1 MKQQAGDVVLAT
13 LFLFL
18 PVAGLVS
25 GPIYAP
31 AVFGVAVLRLA
42 WLAATQGG
50 RLRMDRKLAIVA
62 VLFMLLAWAG
72 IAWSIAPGRTLAG
85 AVQACLVL
93 PAALAFL
100 AGSRLFPAERAERLA
115 GAMLL
120 AFLAGMVVLL
130 ADHFDGYWLLRQI
143 DGPNVWPTKYNR
155 GIDYFALI
163 LLPTLGFFAAR
174 GEWRKA
180 GLLAAVCI
188 LTIAA
193 GRNTTAQI
201 ALPAVALTIGL
212 AALAPRLVCVGLAA
226 LTTLVALALP
236 FALRLITHARPL
248 IAPHIKPSG
257 LERLEIWDYLSAH
270 VLQHPFLGW
279 GLQTARLIPAT
290 PEEMAHYVKA
300 TGGGIYAHNQWL
312 QLWLEMGFPGALL
325 GLAFTL
331 LVLRRAW
338 HLPASLRPFAFGAY
352 VMAMA
357 VASSGFEITTDSWWA
372 ALAASAALFGL
383 FQRALAAQAPSA

>member
-1 MKQQAGDVVLAT
+1 MRQRAGDVVLAA
-13 LFLFL
+13 LFLLL
-18 PVAGLVS
+18 PVAGLLS

-31 AVFGVAVLRLA
+31 AVFSVAVLRLA
-42 WLAATQGG
+42 WLAATQRDG
-50 RLRMDRKLAIVA
+50 LAMDRPLTVLAI
-62 VLFMLLAWAG
+62 LFMLLAWAG
-72 IAWSIAPGRTLAG
+72 IAWSIAPGRTLSG

-100 AGSRLFPAERAERLA
+100 ASSRLFPAGLADRLA
-115 GAMLL
+115 IALLL
-120 AFLAGMVVLL
+120 AFLAGMVILL
-130 ADHFDGYWLLRQI
+130 ADHFGGYWLLRQL
-143 DGPNVWPTKYNR
+143 DGPKVWPTKYNR
-155 GIDYFALI
+155 GIDYFSLI
-163 LLPTLGFFAAR
+163 LLPTLGFFTAR
-174 GEWRKA
+174 RHWRLA
-180 GLLAAVCI
+180 VLLAAADI

-201 ALPAVALTIGL
+201 ALPAVALTI
-212 AALAPRLVCVGLAA
+212 AAATVAPRLVGIGLAA
-226 LTTLVALALP
+226 ATACVALTLP
-236 FALRLITHARPL
+236 FALRLLTHARPL

-270 VLQHPFLGW
+270 VVQHPFLGW

-290 PEEMAHYVKA
+290 PEDMAHYVKA

-312 QLWLEMGFPGALL
+312 ELWLEMGFPGALL

-331 LVLRRAW
+331 LVLHRAW
-338 HLPASLRPFAFGAY
+338 GLPPGLRPFAFGAY

-372 ALAASAALFGL
+372 ALAASAALFAL
-383 FQRALAAQAPSA
+383 FARSLGATGG